1 MKKILLLL
9 AVAVAGATA
18 ARAQAEA
25 DETIPEDAIVV
36 LDYIK
41 STGQQAF
48 NTNYIHTST
57 TMVVMGCVI
66 EQDHQR
72 NYEALFGARLT
83 NFHNNAFCFFSRF
96 NGQDVPCYN
105 RSGNEKTGSGLPYNR
120 YVEVAAMGQMA
131 AWGTEEEGM
140 IGSVT
145 TSGAADDGKTPML
158 IFNLNTAT
166 TPGDVKIDTSPC
178 CMSLYEFTIYEGDYN
193 LKHSFVPAKKNGVVG
208 LYDRRTGKFGGS
220 ITSTPFVAGPE
231 KHVLYPVRVTYT
243 AGGEV
248 KPDSYA
254 VEEGSWGGFTITRN
268 SGYGIQSISLK
279 DNSGNDIEY
288 SLAQEEGDKGLY
300 FFVMPKGGANLNVV
314 FKARPRG
321 DVNGDMEVTVADF
334 VAVLNAMAG
343 EETNGNPDVNGD
355 TEITIADCV
364 AVLNIMAGGGSSGA
378 GTGDDIIGVDD
389 GDEENRIYTIAEEQP
404 QFPGGNTAL
413 MQWLQNNMRYPQ
425 SALDAGIGGR
435 VIVQFVV
442 EKDGSITNAEVLR
455 GIDPALDNEALR
467 LVRAMP
473 KWTPAKNNGQPV
485 RFRFNLP
492 VMFRLPE

>member
-1 MKKILLLL
+1 MKKLLLFML
-9 AVAVAGATA
+9 AVVAGATA
-18 ARAQAEA
+18 VRAQA

-48 NTNYIHTST
+48 NTNYVHTST

-83 NFHNNAFCFFSRF
+83 SFHNNAFCFFSRF

-166 TPGDVKIDTSPC
+166 TAGGVQIDTSPC
-178 CMSLYEFTIYEGDYN
+178 CMSLYEFKIYEGDYN
-193 LKHSFVPAKKNGVVG
+193 LKHSFVPAKVRGVIG
-208 LYDRRTGKFGGS
+208 LYDRLTGEFGGS
-220 ITSTPFVAGPE
+220 ITSTPFVAGPQ
-231 KHVLYPVRVTYT
+231 KSIIYPIRIVSTV
-243 AGGEV
+243 GGEV
-248 KPDSYA
+248 KPDNYA
-254 VEEGSWGGFTITRN
+254 LEEGSWGGFTITRN
-268 SGYGIQSISLK
+268 PGYGIQSISLK
-279 DNSGNDIEY
+279 DNDGNDVDY
-288 SLAQEEGDKGLY
+288 TLAQEEGGKGLY
-300 FFVMPKGGANLNVV
+300 FFQMPKGGANLSVV
-314 FKARPRG
+314 FKAIPRG
-321 DVNGDMEVTVADF
+321 DVNGDIDVTIADF

-343 EETNGNPDVNGD
+343 GEVNGNADVNGD
-355 TEITIADCV
+355 SQVTIADGV
-364 AVLNIMAGGGSSGA
+364 AILNIMAGGGSSSA
-378 GTGDDIIGVDD
+378 GSDDSGGDQGGDTGDG
-389 GDEENRIYTIAEEQP
+389 GEKIYDVAEIMPE
-404 QFPGGNTAL
+404 FPGGAAAMLQWIQNT
-413 MQWLQNNMRYPQ
+413 MCYPQ
-425 SALDAGIGGR
+425 VALDDGVQGR

-442 EKDGSITNAEVLR
+442 EKDGTRSNVKVMRSIDERLN
-455 GIDPALDNEALR
+455 PEAIR
-467 LVRAMP
+467 LVNAMP
-473 KWTPAKNNGQPV
+473 KWTPAKQNGQVV
-485 RFRFNLP
+485 RCRFTLP
-492 VMFRLPE
+492 ITFRLP